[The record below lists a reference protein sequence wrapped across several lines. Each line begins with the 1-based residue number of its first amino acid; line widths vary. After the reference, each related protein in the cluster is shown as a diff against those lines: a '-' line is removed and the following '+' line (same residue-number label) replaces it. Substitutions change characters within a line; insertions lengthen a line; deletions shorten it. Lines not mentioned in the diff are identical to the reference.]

1 MMPRT
6 PAPGLRPAPARMA
19 SGSISLKWKR
29 RILRGHVQSTSR
41 QKLKGTDMKGE
52 PVIILLVEDDP
63 AHAEIVRRN
72 FVNFRMANRL
82 MHVADGQQALNYLFR
97 RSEFQ
102 DSNHSPRPN
111 LILLDLRLP
120 KVDGLE
126 VLKTIKADADLARI
140 PVVVLTTSAA
150 EVDMAKAYGNH
161 ANSYLVKPVD
171 FPQFLKL
178 MDALGYYWLVWN
190 QFPF

>member
-1 MMPRT
+1 MK
-6 PAPGLRPAPARMA
+6 A
-19 SGSISLKWKR
+19 
-29 RILRGHVQSTSR
+29 
-41 QKLKGTDMKGE
+41 TDMKGE
-52 PVIILLVEDDP
+52 PAIILLVEDDP

-82 MHVADGQQALNYLFR
+82 MHVPDGQQALDYLFR
-97 RSEFQ
+97 RGEFQ
-102 DSNHSPRPN
+102 DLEKSPRPN

-126 VLKTIKADADLARI
+126 VLTAVKADAELARI

-150 EVDMAKAYGNH
+150 EADMAKAYGSH

-190 QFPF
+190 QYPF

>member
-1 MMPRT
+1 MKVN
-6 PAPGLRPAPARMA
+6 RMN
-19 SGSISLKWKR
+19 
-29 RILRGHVQSTSR
+29 
-41 QKLKGTDMKGE
+41 GE

-72 FVNFRMANRL
+72 FVNFRLANRL
-82 MHVADGQQALNYLFR
+82 VHVADGQEALDYLFR
-97 RSEFQ
+97 RAGFHDPSQ
-102 DSNHSPRPN
+102 SPRPN

-140 PVVVLTTSAA
+140 PVVVLTTSSA
-150 EVDMAKAYGNH
+150 EADMVKAYGSH

-178 MDALGYYWLVWN
+178 MDALGYYWLIWN
-190 QFPF
+190 QYPF